1 MKTTWKKL
9 TAGVYKNGAYMVEL
23 VNGEWYVSYKHVT
36 FEVARTAKQAKAMAE
51 AAFTAE

>member
-1 MKTTWKKL
+1 METTWEKL

-23 VNGEWYVSYKHVT
+23 MDGEWYVSYKHIP
-36 FEVARTAKQAKAMAE
+36 FEVARTAKQAKALAK